1 MLGDFVSVWHPCQ
14 LPHFCVHAK
23 SQTFLPTMWSL
34 GGQVTSL
41 TGSTYNLRLSSR
53 RSFWASMDT
62 VRRHATA
69 SHPPDTWD
77 ALPLIAN
84 NARMR
89 AARPLAIPARILFVH
104 LLARSTVTPSESGR
118 GSRQM
123 YGEPLGTFIYRGQHV
138 QRRCYSPKYTFRC
151 VLAPNRLNRGQAG
164 VLETTHDSN
173 ITEPHSSRLYSVT
186 VVASRPARVGR
197 VPRTHPPLEYVR
209 TQLTFVAHLLT
220 T

>member
-1 MLGDFVSVWHPCQ
+1 
-14 LPHFCVHAK
+14 
-23 SQTFLPTMWSL
+23 
-34 GGQVTSL
+34 
-41 TGSTYNLRLSSR
+41 
-53 RSFWASMDT
+53 
-62 VRRHATA
+62 
-69 SHPPDTWD
+69 
-77 ALPLIAN
+77 
-84 NARMR
+84 MR

-186 VVASRPARVGR
+186 VVASRPATARASARWSRATDTSAPRVC
-197 VPRTHPPLEYVR
+197 PHPTYIRSTFAHYLSLH
-209 TQLTFVAHLLT
+209 LTLS
-220 T
+220 